1 MEIPDKND
9 LESIYLCSMAVALS
23 DTMDELDY
31 PCCISY
37 FFDKTFLLNGN
48 RYDKIQISPFCNFA
62 YYSIL
67 YMQHNLCD

>member
-37 FFDKTFLLNGN
+37 FYSVNSPKQRTN
-48 RYDKIQISPFCNFA
+48 RERQILSESVCFE
-62 YYSIL
+62 
-67 YMQHNLCD
+67 

>member
-23 DTMDELDY
+23 DTMYELDY

-37 FFDKTFLLNGN
+37 FSLIK
-48 RYDKIQISPFCNFA
+48 PF
-62 YYSIL
+62 Y
-67 YMQHNLCD
+67 